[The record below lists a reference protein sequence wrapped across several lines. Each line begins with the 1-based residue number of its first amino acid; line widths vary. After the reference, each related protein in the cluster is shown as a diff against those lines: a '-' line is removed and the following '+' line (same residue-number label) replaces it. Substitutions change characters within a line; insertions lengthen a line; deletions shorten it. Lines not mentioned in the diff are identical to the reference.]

1 MFLHLL
7 FTKYK
12 YLWLPI
18 VTFVLMIA
26 YWPGIEAPATT
37 LRWMMLYA
45 FLPFVR
51 VINLEKVFVFASYG
65 IAINSLICLGQ
76 WFHWNLSIDGKG
88 YYNTDIAYWIVN
100 LSWRPSGLFVN
111 GNILA
116 ETTALVIVGC
126 ITYRKWF
133 HVLPMIPAMLLPM
146 QRASILALV
155 IVGTIWIFQN
165 QKLKLSRYMVLI
177 LLLSIGGVIFLMR
190 LDLSSF
196 RDRFELWSFAA
207 SNLHWLGNGIGSF
220 RTDYLNY
227 TGFADTNYNVIYIHN
242 DYLELIYDLGIFG
255 VCIIMAF
262 TFTLFSNCKVKYVLW
277 TFAIIACFGF
287 PSHMPATLFIAT
299 LCIIECLRNW
309 SDNSLLLRCSRI
321 PAFPRDVQRRFIP
334 IRDGY

>member
-7 FTKYK
+7 VARYN

-37 LRWMMLYA
+37 PRWIILYA

-51 VINLEKVFVFASYG
+51 VIDLEKVFVFASYG
-65 IAINSLICLGQ
+65 IAINSIICIGQ
-76 WFHWNLSIDGKG
+76 WFRWDLAIDSNGF
-88 YYNTDIAYWIVN
+88 YNTDIAYWIVN
-100 LSWRPSGLFVN
+100 LSWRPAGLFVN

-126 ITYRKWF
+126 ITYRKYF

-155 IVGTIWIFQN
+155 IVGIVSQYRTLV
-165 QKLKLSRYMVLI
+165 QKKLISFLVL
-177 LLLSIGGVIFLMR
+177 VIIISLFVYIEGIR
-190 LDLSSF
+190 LDSF
-196 RDRFELWSFAA
+196 KDRLELWSFAA
-207 SNLHWLGNGIGSF
+207 SNLHWLGNGISSF

-227 TGFADTNYNVIYIHN
+227 TGFVDTNYNVIYIHN

-262 TFTLFSNCKVKYVLW
+262 AFTLFSNCKVKYVLW

-299 LCIIECLRNW
+299 LCIIDCLHNW
-309 SDNSLLLRCSRI
+309 SDNSLLLWYSRI
-321 PAFPRDVQRRFIP
+321 PAFSRDVQRKPIP